1 MREEKR
7 NDGKSNISFVLLA
20 RKKRNKEELNHLDPH
35 FGFPFPPNLGKNWGK
50 HSFKKKKKKFA
61 ARKFDL

>member
-20 RKKRNKEELNHLDPH
+20 RKKRNKEEIESLRRTLC
-35 FGFPFPPNLGKNWGK
+35 FPFPPNLGKN
-50 HSFKKKKKKFA
+50 
-61 ARKFDL
+61 

>member
-20 RKKRNKEELNHLDPH
+20 RNKRNKEELNHLDPH
-35 FGFPFPPNLGKNWGK
+35 FGFPFPPNLGKN
-50 HSFKKKKKKFA
+50 
-61 ARKFDL
+61 